1 MGPLQNGEAKMKLED
16 LPRRERANL
25 LQRKEI
31 LDAALD
37 LFAEK
42 GYHNVSMHEI
52 AKRAEFGIGTLYK
65 FFANK
70 EELYKALNLETAE
83 KWHRELLQ
91 TLDEE
96 DNPLRAIEKY
106 ILLRQKLFWDNL
118 PLMRLF
124 FAETRGA
131 SFNIKAG
138 LDKDLLKLYDD
149 HMARLAS
156 VFEQGIERNVFR
168 SLDPFHMALALDGAI
183 NTSLFQLLS
192 DSGRSYDAI
201 EASTAT
207 DIFFY
212 GALSPRQK
220 ASQAGPLH
228 PTPRQSR
235 QWKSAH
241 DVRRRR
247 RRSGWKPPR

>member
-1 MGPLQNGEAKMKLED
+1 MGPLGFGEGNMKLEG
-16 LPRRERANL
+16 LPRRERTSL

-83 KWHRELLQ
+83 KWHHALLQ

-96 DNPLRAIEKY
+96 GNPLRAIEKY

-131 SFNIKAG
+131 SFNTKAG
-138 LDKDLLKLYDD
+138 LDKDLLKLYDE
-149 HMARLAS
+149 HMERLAS
-156 VFEQGIERNVFR
+156 VFEQGIEKNVFR
-168 SLDPFHMALALDGAI
+168 ALDPFQMALALDGAI
-183 NTSLFQLLS
+183 NTFLFQLLS
-192 DSGRSYDAI
+192 DSSRSYDAI

-207 DIFFY
+207 DIFFH
-212 GALSPRQK
+212 GALSRRQK
-220 ASQAGPLH
+220 ECESGRQH

-235 QWKSAH
+235 QWKSAQ
-241 DVRRRR
+241 DARRRR
-247 RRSGWKPPR
+247 RRSGWKPPH